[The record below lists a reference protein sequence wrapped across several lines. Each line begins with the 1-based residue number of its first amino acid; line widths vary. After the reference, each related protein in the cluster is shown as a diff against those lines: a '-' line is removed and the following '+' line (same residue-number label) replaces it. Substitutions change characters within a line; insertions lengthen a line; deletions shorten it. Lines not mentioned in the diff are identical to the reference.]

1 MSDIH
6 IHVNEAEAPA
16 EPTLKELTVLATK
29 AQFDNS
35 GGPGLHPAPSNANNS
50 GGVGLGNRT
59 SPSNTAASDE
69 ANKIL
74 SLVTSES
81 SDMAQ
86 KAKAIV
92 LDHKASPEAKRIA
105 LHVCKSEV
113 QNALKGEELDP
124 MPASNDATDIGA
136 VAKLRKEADDET
148 DPVLKEELGSKA
160 TLAGLKLLA
169 SRGRKERAVKAR
181 ELAKSD
187 TPEIAKLRE
196 LSKSENMSPEL
207 RQQVG
212 NVLTMHDL
220 KKSAVEDEQNAT
232 IALIQRTQANV
243 THAPATLGRSGL
255 SPLPIMHDG
264 PRDQVANIGS
274 GNGMPERLAPAG
286 RIEPEP
292 AAVLATR
299 ENELAEVQKSGKAR
313 PDQIARLGEEI
324 TKLRLLKAHG
334 A

>member
-29 AQFDNS
+29 AQFDNT
-35 GGPGLHPAPSNANNS
+35 GGPGLHPAPSNADNR

-59 SPSNTAASDE
+59 LPSNTAASDE

-74 SLVTSES
+74 SLVTDES

-86 KAKAIV
+86 KAKAVV

-113 QNALKGEELDP
+113 QNALKGEDLDA

-196 LSKSENMSPEL
+196 LSKSENVSPEL

-220 KKSAVEDEQNAT
+220 KKSAVEDEQQAT
-232 IALIQRTQANV
+232 IALIQRTQAN
-243 THAPATLGRSGL
+243 TTAQSASLGGVSSRA
-255 SPLPIMHDG
+255 
-264 PRDQVANIGS
+264 QVANIGS
-274 GNGMPERLAPAG
+274 GRGTPEHLAPAG

-334 A
+334 AA